1 MTTDTKTGYE
11 SWSLIEIM
19 GHQRLAGMVTETTV
33 AGAAM
38 LRVDV
43 PELEGIP
50 GFTTFLG
57 SGSIYRLRPVSEEIA
72 RRYAASLRAMPVR
85 AYELP
90 ALPAPSTPAGDD
102 LDAYLDEDENDDLG
116 LDDE

>member
-1 MTTDTKTGYE
+1 MSTDAKTGYE

-43 PELEGIP
+43 PEIDGVP

-57 SGSIYRLRPVSEEIA
+57 AGSIYRLTPVSEDIA
-72 RRYAASLRAMPVR
+72 RRMAVQLRIKPVH
-85 AYELP
+85 AYEMP
-90 ALPAPSTPAGDD
+90 GLPAPAPERNDH
-102 LDAYLDEDENDDLG
+102 DEDDDFEDE
-116 LDDE
+116 DD

>member
-1 MTTDTKTGYE
+1 MATDTKTGYE

-43 PELEGIP
+43 PEVDGVA

-57 SGSIYRLRPVSEEIA
+57 AGSIYRLTPVSEDIA
-72 RRYAASLRAMPVR
+72 RRMATQFRIRPVQ

-90 ALPAPSTPAGDD
+90 GLPAPASVPAGDD
-102 LDAYLDEDENDDLG
+102 DDELYRD
-116 LDDE
+116 LDDDDD